1 MIVLSIE
8 VNWSNTDQD
17 EVTNSSL
24 RGDHQADCKE
34 WFGRYY
40 KQRVLLEQGCP
51 GLKNPVFV
59 GNQELFTDE
68 A

>member
-1 MIVLSIE
+1 MIVLSTE
-8 VNWSNTDQD
+8 AKRSNTDQD

-24 RGDHQADCKE
+24 RRDHQADCKV

-40 KQRVLLEQGCP
+40 KKRVLLEQGCQ
-51 GLKNPVFV
+51 GLKHPVFA
-59 GNQELFTDE
+59 GNPELITNE

>member
-8 VNWSNTDQD
+8 VKRSNTGQD
-17 EVTNSSL
+17 ELTNSSL
-24 RGDHQADCKE
+24 RGDHQADCKV

-40 KQRVLLEQGCP
+40 KQRVLLEQGCQ
-51 GLKNPVFV
+51 GLKNPVFA
-59 GNQELFTDE
+59 GNQELITDE

>member
-8 VNWSNTDQD
+8 VKRSNTDQD

-24 RGDHQADCKE
+24 RGVRQADCKE

-51 GLKNPVFV
+51 GLKNPVFA
-59 GNQELFTDE
+59 GNQELITDE
-68 A
+68 D